1 MRPAAAVRAL
11 LPCTRRRESP
21 ITVLMLR
28 DTDPTLTARLDRI
41 KNLSDEL
48 IRVQNACQEAKAIA
62 IRIHLEVEETRA
74 ALNVPE
80 PEPDQESKGVL
91 CGTDNA

>member
-1 MRPAAAVRAL
+1 MRAL
-11 LPCTRRRESP
+11 LPCTRRGEPP

-28 DTDPTLTARLDRI
+28 DTDPTLTAHLDRI

-48 IRVQNACQEAKAIA
+48 IRVQNACQGAKAIA

-74 ALNVPE
+74 ALTVPA
-80 PEPDQESKGVL
+80 PSQTKS
-91 CGTDNA
+91 